1 MAEGR
6 VIIHL
11 SLRLFAATISHHAKA
26 YFTWGTFYMG
36 QKDVSVVVTSKL
48 LWTSKRKRE
57 TDVFT
62 ERDQSDRKKLI
73 FKICAQ
79 THTYNIFLIYYI
91 SDNTHFNYIKHE
103 FYWFIF

>member
-1 MAEGR
+1 
-6 VIIHL
+6 
-11 SLRLFAATISHHAKA
+11 
-26 YFTWGTFYMG
+26 MG
-36 QKDVSVVVTSKL
+36 QKDVSVVLTSKL

-79 THTYNIFLIYYI
+79 TYTHTTYFLIYYI
-91 SDNTHFNYIKHE
+91 SDNTPFLLYKTWVLLIYILNICVWLKTTSG
-103 FYWFIF
+103 IG